1 MQVTAYVALGTN
13 LGRLKEN
20 LDEALKRLADKGLK
34 ITKVSTYID
43 TDPYGVTD
51 QPRFL
56 NAACEVQTELSAQAL
71 LKMLLE
77 TELEMGRVRLRHW
90 GERVI
95 DLDLIFYGDAVINE
109 PDLIVP
115 HPDMQNRDFVLTLLC
130 RTPICRTAILCCA
143 RWQRLRRINSTR
155 CCTKP
160 WRSCGRNIYKR
171 RNNNE
176 LRT

>member
-13 LGRLKEN
+13 LGSLKEN
-20 LDEALKRLADKGLK
+20 LDEALKRLAEKGLK
-34 ITKVSTYID
+34 ITNVSTYID

-95 DLDLIFYGDAVINE
+95 DLDLIFYGDVVINE
-109 PDLIVP
+109 PNLIVP
-115 HPDMQNRDFVLTLLC
+115 HPDMQNRDFVLRPLAEIAPQKQHPLLHK
-130 RTPICRTAILCCA
+130 TMAQL
-143 RWQRLRRINSTR
+143 WQEYLQ
-155 CCTKP
+155 K
-160 WRSCGRNIYKR
+160 K
-171 RNNNE
+171 E
-176 LRT
+176 QK

>member
-13 LGRLKEN
+13 LGSLKEN

-34 ITKVSTYID
+34 IAKVSTYID

-56 NAACEVQTELSAQAL
+56 NAVCEVQTALSAQAL

-95 DLDLIFYGDAVINE
+95 DLDLIFYGDAVIDE
-109 PDLIVP
+109 PNLIVP
-115 HPDMQNRDFVLTLLC
+115 HPDMQNRDFVLRPLAEIAPQKQHPLLHK
-130 RTPICRTAILCCA
+130 TMAQL
-143 RWQRLRRINSTR
+143 WQEYLQ
-155 CCTKP
+155 K
-160 WRSCGRNIYKR
+160 K
-171 RNNNE
+171 E
-176 LRT
+176 QQ

>member
-13 LGRLKEN
+13 LGSLKEN

-56 NAACEVQTELSAQAL
+56 NAACEVQTELSAQATELSAQAL

-109 PDLIVP
+109 PNLIVP
-115 HPDMQNRDFVLTLLC
+115 HPDMQNRDFVLRPLAEIAPQKQHQLLHK
-130 RTPICRTAILCCA
+130 TMEQL
-143 RWQRLRRINSTR
+143 WQEYLQ
-155 CCTKP
+155 K
-160 WRSCGRNIYKR
+160 K
-171 RNNNE
+171 E
-176 LRT
+176 QK

>member
-13 LGRLKEN
+13 LGSLREN
-20 LDEALKRLADKGLK
+20 LDGALMRLREKGLQ
-34 ITKVSTYID
+34 ITKVSSYID

-90 GERVI
+90 GERII
-95 DLDLIFYGDAVINE
+95 DLDLIFYGDEIINE
-109 PDLIVP
+109 PNLVVP
-115 HPDMQNRDFVLTLLC
+115 HPDMQNRDFVLRPLAEIAPDKVHPLLHK
-130 RTPICRTAILCCA
+130 TIGQL
-143 RWQRLRRINSTR
+143 WQEYLEKKDT
-155 CCTKP
+155 
-160 WRSCGRNIYKR
+160 
-171 RNNNE
+171 NE
-176 LRT
+176 V

>member
-13 LGRLKEN
+13 LGSLKEN
-20 LDEALKRLADKGLK
+20 LDDALKRLAEKGLK

-95 DLDLIFYGDAVINE
+95 DLDLIFYGDEIINE
-109 PDLIVP
+109 PNLIVP
-115 HPDMQNRDFVLTLLC
+115 HPDMQNRDFVLRPLAEIAPQKQHPLLHK
-130 RTPICRTAILCCA
+130 TMA
-143 RWQRLRRINSTR
+143 RLWQEYLQ
-155 CCTKP
+155 K
-160 WRSCGRNIYKR
+160 K
-171 RNNNE
+171 E
-176 LRT
+176 QQ

>member
-1 MQVTAYVALGTN
+1 MQVTAYVALGT
-13 LGRLKEN
+13 K
-20 LDEALKRLADKGLK
+20 ALKRLADKGLK

-95 DLDLIFYGDAVINE
+95 DLDLIFYGGAVINE
-109 PDLIVP
+109 PNLIVP
-115 HPDMQNRDFVLTLLC
+115 HPDMQNRDFVLRPLAEIAPHKQHPLLHK
-130 RTPICRTAILCCA
+130 
-143 RWQRLRRINSTR
+143 
-155 CCTKP
+155 TKP